1 MSSAVSKRPPPKA
14 ASDRRPEASV
24 WARIGSS
31 AWTYRL
37 LTLCVFCAA
46 WEVFARLTGS
56 FLIPTFSGTVVSLTQ
71 LLTDPAVYK
80 AFLISNE
87 AFAAGFGVSLLGIPT
102 GLAMARFA
110 IADRVVDP
118 YLNILLVA
126 PTAVLIPIL
135 IIAVGLGLGSRVIIV
150 VIFTIPLVVVNCHT
164 AVRQID
170 PSLIEMA
177 HSFGASERQIWQRI
191 LLPGAL
197 PGIMTGVRVGL
208 GRAIQGMVIVELL
221 MVAAGIGGLIQQYKG
236 FFAAESL
243 YAMVILIIFE
253 ALIVVNLARLFE
265 RRMAAWAQPARL
277 SE

>member
-1 MSSAVSKRPPPKA
+1 M
-14 ASDRRPEASV
+14 
-24 WARIGSS
+24 
-31 AWTYRL
+31 
-37 LTLCVFCAA
+37 
-46 WEVFARLTGS
+46 
-56 FLIPTFSGTVVSLTQ
+56 
-71 LLTDPAVYK
+71 
-80 AFLISNE
+80 ISNE